1 MVCKSEK
8 MPLKKKPVQVPWDL
22 NVGDDNYLK
31 EPWILK
37 KGKEFITIETNNNTK
52 GNFYLQK
59 DNEKRLSLS
68 ALQAKLT
75 YHQLIEFGYKLQK
88 PKKKRLKTQ
97 SIHEESG

>member
-1 MVCKSEK
+1 
-8 MPLKKKPVQVPWDL
+8 MPSKKKPVQVPWDL

-37 KGKEFITIETNNNTK
+37 KGKEFITIETNNNNK

-88 PKKKRLKTQ
+88 TKKKRAKP
-97 SIHEESG
+97 

>member
-1 MVCKSEK
+1 
-8 MPLKKKPVQVPWDL
+8 MPSKKKSVVVPWDL
-22 NVGDDNYLK
+22 RVDDDNYIK

-37 KGKEFITIETNNNTK
+37 KGKEFITNETNNNNR

-59 DNEKRLSLS
+59 DDEKRLSLS

-88 PKKKRLKTQ
+88 TKRKKIKSR
-97 SIHEESG
+97 GN

>member
-1 MVCKSEK
+1 
-8 MPLKKKPVQVPWDL
+8 MPSKKKPVVVPWDL

-37 KGKEFITIETNNNTK
+37 KGKEFITIETDNNNR
-52 GNFYLQK
+52 GNFFLQK
-59 DNEKRLSLS
+59 DDDKRLSLS

-88 PKKKRLKTQ
+88 PKRKKTKNKV
-97 SIHEESG
+97 IDH